1 MKNIATLLGFI
12 FIIILV
18 ISLNLFDFWG
28 TVGIFVFI
36 LLSITMA
43 TALFPQQ
50 LLSIFGII
58 VAGIGSNNNYRLLV
72 FGFLTI
78 SSLIMA
84 VKYGPGEPLIL
95 KTIQDFQEVAPINEN
110 HNLQKFKNYILW
122 GKTSTNQELV
132 EAGVIEAPVEKG
144 KPRTWFFWK
153 MSAVFFLMFIF
164 YIPFAMSDEVVD
176 VLEGLADSIRKKQ
189 YSLKETAPKV
199 AAVIMG
205 SSNKTSNDGNE
216 KFGLFGRIYG
226 SSLASDLTI
235 HFLQKL
241 AALFT
246 RVAT

>member
-1 MKNIATLLGFI
+1 MKNIMTLIGFI
-12 FIIILV
+12 FVIMLV

-28 TVGIFVFI
+28 TIGLFVFV
-36 LLSITMA
+36 LLSITVA

-50 LLSIFGII
+50 LMSIFGIM

-78 SSLIMA
+78 TSLVMA

-110 HNLQKFKNYILW
+110 HNLQKFKNYMLW

-132 EAGVIEAPVEKG
+132 EAGIIQAPVEKS

-153 MSAVFFLMFIF
+153 LSAVFFLMFIF
-164 YIPFAMSDEVVD
+164 YLPFAMSDEVAS
-176 VLEGLADSIRKKQ
+176 VLESLADNIRKKQ

-199 AAVIMG
+199 AAAIIG
-205 SSNKTSNDGNE
+205 SSSKTTADGSE
-216 KFGLFGRIYG
+216 KMGLIGRIYG
-226 SSLASDLTI
+226 SSLASEFTI
-235 HFLQKL
+235 QLLQKL
-241 AALFT
+241 ANLFT
-246 RVAT
+246 RVTT